1 MLQQYFAP
9 GRVNL
14 IGEHIDYNGG
24 LVLPIAIAQGIGA
37 KVLYTG
43 SPEVRIRSA
52 GMKGELAVNLLEET
66 FEKRPEAWMNYPLGV
81 IKYLLPYIQ
90 SHTDG
95 FDAELHT
102 DLPVG
107 SGLSSSAAL
116 EVLTAYILLNMGS
129 RQSNTDGIQIAK
141 LCKQVENEFVGVN
154 CGIMDQ
160 FAVSMCKAQ
169 HALLLNCNSLNYQYV
184 QFEPEGYSL
193 LVMNTNKP
201 RTLTDSKY
209 NERKSECMHA
219 LALINLKRGNQPIDN
234 LCQADFNWL
243 GYIKEPMLLKRAKH
257 VITENYRVQAAVNA
271 LEAKDWYEFGELL
284 TQSHWSLRDNYEVT
298 GFELDTVVNLSVRA
312 SGCLGARMTGAGFGG
327 CAIALVETTKI
338 GHFIEQVKPNYD
350 KATGLSLDI
359 LVTRAENGVHIK
371 I

>member
-43 SPEVRIRSA
+43 NPEVRIRSA
-52 GMKGELAVNLLEET
+52 GMNGELVVNLLSET

-90 SHTDG
+90 PHTNG
-95 FDAELHT
+95 FDAALHT
-102 DLPVG
+102 DLPAG

-116 EVLTAYILLNMGS
+116 EVLTAYILLNMGNG
-129 RQSNTDGIQIAK
+129 QSKSDGVMIAK

-169 HALLLNCNSLNYQYV
+169 HALLLNCNSLKYQYV
-184 QFEPEGYSL
+184 PFEPGNYSL

-201 RTLTDSKY
+201 RKLSESKY
-209 NERKSECMHA
+209 NERKGECEQA
-219 LALINLKRGNQPIDN
+219 LTLINHNRGSHPIDN

-243 GYIKEPMLLKRAKH
+243 GYIKDNLLHKRAKH

-271 LEAKDWYEFGELL
+271 MQANDWYEFGELL

-298 GFELDTVVNLSVRA
+298 GFELDTLVNLAVHA

-327 CAIALVETTKI
+327 CAIALVETSKI
-338 GHFIEQVKPNYD
+338 GQFTEQVKPAYD
-350 KATGLSLDI
+350 KTTGLSLEI
-359 LVTRAENGVHIK
+359 LVTRAESGVHLQA
-371 I
+371 